1 MRRALVG
8 LAVAGI
14 VIAARRHHAAPPNK
28 GALAA
33 AILKDVADTSGR
45 DVSWQVHGNGN
56 HATVWQHD
64 QVALTGDAANAHVVG
79 DSWKLD
85 LALIDVAVIRCFIRG
100 GDVGDTPEY
109 GFISFEPEHSDGAF
123 DALFSVGF
131 PEPSIGVLER
141 VCAKHGLAVE
151 R

>member
-8 LAVAGI
+8 LVVVGI
-14 VIAARRHHAAPPNK
+14 VIAARHHAAPANK
-28 GALAA
+28 GAVAA

-45 DVSWQVHGNGN
+45 DVSWRVGSSGN

-85 LALIDVAVIRCFIRG
+85 LALFDVAVIRCSITG

-109 GFISFEPEHSDGAF
+109 GFISFEPEHSDGTF
-123 DALFSVGF
+123 DARFSIGF

-141 VCAKHGLAVE
+141 VCAKHGLPVE